1 MNQEKIGKFIA
12 QCRKE
17 EKLTQEELAE
27 KLDITYKAVSK
38 WECGKGLPDASIMME
53 LCNILKINVN
63 DLLSGERVDKNS
75 YIDRAE
81 DNFINLKKKVDRVVK
96 ILCITEW
103 VCVIVIVLLFF
114 IHMYF
119 NWVYRGPWDDS
130 NFSIISNTLI
140 IVIFIFSLITES
152 LKYEVKK

>member
-1 MNQEKIGKFIA
+1 MDQEKIGKFIA

-17 EKLTQEELAE
+17 ENLTQEELAE

-81 DNFINLKKKVDRVVK
+81 ENFINLKKKVDRAVK

-103 VCVIVIVLLFF
+103 ICVIIIVLLFF

-119 NWVYRGPWDDS
+119 NWLYKGPWDDS
-130 NFSIISNTLI
+130 NFSIVSNI
-140 IVIFIFSLITES
+140 MIAMVFIFSLITES
-152 LKYEVKK
+152 LNYEVKK